1 MIEGIYFSGQEWFGA
16 LMAILAVALGMI
28 LWAYHKAPVGR
39 SVRRLCM
46 GLKTLGIIL
55 LILCLFEPMATE
67 ERPKPKANML
77 AMVTDTSESLKL
89 VDSGAGRSRGEI
101 LQNAL
106 LTKTD
111 NWQNRL
117 NEDFEL
123 KRYRFDS
130 RLTNLTDF
138 ESLSFDGSASR
149 LGDAL
154 RTLSRR
160 FQGQPLAGILIF
172 TDGVA
177 TDLESVLPDLTG
189 FPPVYPVLVGEKDP
203 ERDLA
208 VGEVTVA
215 QTAFEDAP
223 VTIDAQVRALGC
235 KGEEITLRLE
245 WLDSNGSARKVSRE
259 PAQLVGQDDAKLNF
273 RFQVR
278 PDSVGIVFYRLV
290 VESSSEQ
297 TEATKANNSSIAV
310 VDRGEGPYRVLYVS
324 GRANWEF
331 KFLRRALEEDDEV
344 DLVGLIRIAK
354 KEPKFTFK
362 GRRGESSNPL
372 FRGFKNEEQVAEE
385 YDKPVLIRLNTRD
398 GEELK
403 NGFPTT
409 AEELF
414 PYSAIIID
422 DLEAGFFS
430 SRQHALVQ
438 NFVSQ
443 RGGGLLMLG
452 GQESFRQGKYE
463 RSSIGGMLPVYLD
476 RLGPTRPLDE
486 LRLEL
491 TREGWLQPWT
501 RLRDNEND
509 ENARLSKM
517 VSFGAINQVRGNK
530 PGARVLA
537 KVREDGKNE
546 SHPAL
551 VTHQFG
557 RGRVGAMLIGDL
569 WRWGLKELEQRMDM
583 DRSWRQTIRWL
594 IADVPTSL
602 EIYSSPERGGPGRS
616 LELSVRDKNFEPL
629 ENAQVTFRIR
639 PVGSA
644 EEIPLS
650 ALHAIDKPGGYSTQ
664 FIPRASGGYL
674 VEAEVRDE
682 QGGFMGKRQA
692 GWATDFAAAEYR
704 SLTPNRALLDEL
716 ARKTGGETLTLDQLE
731 EFPNKI
737 STLQA
742 PVTEIIHSSLW
753 HQAPIFVLAVACFA
767 AEWFIRRR
775 KGLA

>member
-1 MIEGIYFSGQEWFGA
+1 MIEGIYFSGQEWLGA
-16 LMAILAVALGMI
+16 LLAILALAIGMI
-28 LWAYHKAPVGR
+28 LWAYHKAPVGSGAR
-39 SVRRLCM
+39 KLCM
-46 GLKTLGIIL
+46 GLKILGIIL
-55 LILCLFEPMATE
+55 LILCLYEPMTTE
-67 ERPKPKANML
+67 ERPKPKANFL
-77 AMVTDTSESLKL
+77 ALVTAASESLHL
-89 VDSGAGRSRGEI
+89 TDGVSARSRAEI
-101 LQNAL
+101 LKDTL
-106 LTKTD
+106 RTKTD

-123 KRYRFDS
+123 KRYRFDT
-130 RLTNLTDF
+130 RLTNLSDF

-149 LGDAL
+149 LGAAL

-160 FQGQPLAGILIF
+160 FQGQPLAGILLF

-177 TDLESVLPDLTG
+177 TDLEAGLPDLTG
-189 FPPVYPVLVGEKDP
+189 LPPVYPVVVGEKGP

-208 VGEVTVA
+208 VGKVTIA

-223 VTIDAQVRALGC
+223 VTIDAQVQALGC

-245 WLDSNGSARKVSRE
+245 LLDANGSARKLPRKSV
-259 PAQLVGQDDAKLNF
+259 QLVEQDDAKLNF

-278 PDSVGIVFYRLV
+278 PESAGIVFYRLV
-290 VESSSEQ
+290 AESSSAQ
-297 TEATKANNSSIAV
+297 PEATDANNARIVV

-331 KFLRRALEEDDEV
+331 KFLKRALEEDEEV
-344 DLVGLIRIAK
+344 ALVGLIRIAK

-372 FRGFKNEEQVAEE
+372 FRGFKNEEQEAEE

-414 PYSAIIID
+414 AYTAIIID
-422 DLEAGFFS
+422 DLEAGFFTT
-430 SRQHALVQ
+430 RQHTLVQ

-463 RSSIGGMLPVYLD
+463 RSSIGGMLPGYLD
-476 RLGPTRPLDE
+476 RLGKTQALDK

-501 RLRDNEND
+501 RLRDNESS
-509 ENARLSKM
+509 EKERLSKM
-517 VSFGAINQVRGNK
+517 VSFASINQVRGNK

-537 KVREDGKNE
+537 KVREEGNDE

-551 VTHQFG
+551 ITHKFG

-569 WRWGLKELEQRMDM
+569 WRWGLKEAGQRKDM
-583 DRSWRQTIRWL
+583 DRAWRQMIRWL
-594 IADVPTSL
+594 VADVPTAL
-602 EIYSSPERGGPGRS
+602 EISSATGTNSLGRS

-629 ENAQVTFRIR
+629 ENAQVTLRVR

-650 ALHAIDKPGGYSTQ
+650 ALAASDKAGVYSTQ
-664 FIPRASGGYL
+664 FIPRASGG
-674 VEAEVRDE
+674 
-682 QGGFMGKRQA
+682 
-692 GWATDFAAAEYR
+692 
-704 SLTPNRALLDEL
+704 
-716 ARKTGGETLTLDQLE
+716 
-731 EFPNKI
+731 
-737 STLQA
+737 
-742 PVTEIIHSSLW
+742 
-753 HQAPIFVLAVACFA
+753 
-767 AEWFIRRR
+767 
-775 KGLA
+775 

>member
-1 MIEGIYFSGQEWFGA
+1 MIEGIYFSGQEWLGG
-16 LMAILAVALGMI
+16 LLAILAGAFGMI
-28 LWAYHKAPVGR
+28 LWAYHKAPIGGGI
-39 SVRRLCM
+39 RRLCM
-46 GLKTLGIIL
+46 GLKILGFIL
-55 LILCLFEPMATE
+55 LILCLFEPMTTE
-67 ERPKPKANML
+67 ERPKPKANFL
-77 AMVTDTSESLKL
+77 ALVTDTSESLNL
-89 VDSGAGRSRGEI
+89 ADGGSDRSRGEI
-101 LQNAL
+101 LQDTL
-106 LTKTD
+106 RTRTE

-123 KRYRFDS
+123 KRYRFDT
-130 RLTNLTDF
+130 RLTNLADF

-177 TDLESVLPDLTG
+177 TDLEAGLPDLAG
-189 FPPVYPVLVGEKDP
+189 LPPVYPVVVGEKGP

-208 VGEVTVA
+208 VGKVTIA

-235 KGEEITLRLE
+235 KGEEITLGLE
-245 WLDSNGSARKVSRE
+245 LLDANGSARNLPRE
-259 PAQLVGQDDAKLNF
+259 SVQLVEQDDAKMKF

-278 PDSVGIVFYRLV
+278 PESAGIVFYRLV
-290 VESSSEQ
+290 VEGSSEQ
-297 TEATKANNSSIAV
+297 PEATNANNARVVV

-331 KFLRRALEEDDEV
+331 KFLKRALEEDEEV
-344 DLVGLIRIAK
+344 ALVGLIRIAK

-372 FRGFKNEEQVAEE
+372 FRGFKNDEQEAEE

-414 PYSAIIID
+414 AYTAIIID
-422 DLEAGFFS
+422 DLEAGFFTT
-430 SRQHALVQ
+430 RQHTLVQ

-476 RLGPTRPLDE
+476 RLGKPRALDK

-501 RLRDNEND
+501 RLRDNESS
-509 ENARLSKM
+509 EKERLSKM
-517 VSFGAINQVRGNK
+517 VSFASINQVRGNK

-537 KVREDGKNE
+537 KVREEGNDE

-551 VTHQFG
+551 ITHNFG

-569 WRWGLKELEQRMDM
+569 WRWGLKEAEQHKDM
-583 DRSWRQTIRWL
+583 DRAWRQMIRWL
-594 IADVPTSL
+594 VADVPTGL
-602 EIYSSPERGGPGRS
+602 EISSVSGTGDLGRS

-629 ENAQVTFRIR
+629 ENAQVTLRIR

-650 ALHAIDKPGGYSTQ
+650 ALAASDKAGVYSTQ
-664 FIPRASGGYL
+664 FIPRTSGGYL
-674 VEAEVRDE
+674 VEGEARDE
-682 QGGFMGKRQA
+682 EGRFMGKRQT

-716 ARKTGGETLTLDQLE
+716 ASKTGGETLTLDQLD
-731 EFPNKI
+731 EFAGRI
-737 STLQA
+737 STIQA
-742 PVTEIIHSSLW
+742 PVTEVIHFPIW
-753 HQAPIFVLAVACFA
+753 HQAPIFLLALACFV